1 VATFSQRLDALLAR
15 DHDRV
20 GEKGRTLAYIHGE
33 RRPRAVVLLHGMTAS
48 PPQFERFAR
57 ALFLRG
63 HNVIVPRLPHHGHA
77 DRLSTALE
85 SLRPTQLYEA
95 TCDYVSIAAELGDRV
110 TVAGFS
116 LGGLLAAWSAQH
128 HFVDRSV
135 AIAPF
140 LGVSWIPSHLMT
152 GVAEMMLRVPNRFHW
167 WNPVLRERQMPAH
180 GYPRYAT
187 HAVAHAYRM
196 AHTLLHDARTRPPSA
211 RHVVIVANAAES
223 TVNNRAVRRL
233 HALWRAHQTHT
244 VELVT
249 LTGLPISHDII
260 EPLRRRD
267 VASRAFPQILDAIDP
282 QI

>member
-33 RRPRAVVLLHGMTAS
+33 RRPRSVVLLHGMTAG
-48 PPQFERFAR
+48 PLQFERFAA
-57 ALFLRG
+57 ALFARG
-63 HNVIVPRLPHHGHA
+63 HNVIVPRLPRHGHA

-85 SLRPTQLYEA
+85 SLRPAQLYEA
-95 TCDYVSIAAELGDRV
+95 TCDYVSVAAELGERV

-128 HFVDRSV
+128 HLVDRSV

-140 LGVSWIPSHLMT
+140 LGVSWIPTLLMN
-152 GVAEMMLRVPNRFHW
+152 GVAEVMLRTPNQFHW

-196 AHTLLHDARTRPPSA
+196 AHGLLREARARPPLA
-211 RHVVIVANAAES
+211 REVVIVANAAES

-233 HALWRAHQTHT
+233 HALWQAHQTRSI
-244 VELVT
+244 ELVT

-260 EPLRRRD
+260 EPLRRRQL
-267 VASRAFPQILDAIDP
+267 ASRVFPQILETIDP
-282 QI
+282 Q

>member
-20 GEKGRTLAYIHGE
+20 GEKGRTLAYVHGK
-33 RRPRAVVLLHGMTAS
+33 RRPRSVVLLHGMTAS
-48 PPQFERFAR
+48 PLQFERFAV
-57 ALFLRG
+57 ALFSRG

-85 SLRPTQLYEA
+85 SLRPAQLYEA
-95 TCDYVSIAAELGDRV
+95 TCDYVSIAAELGERV

-128 HFVDRSV
+128 HLVDRSV

-140 LGVSWIPSHLMT
+140 LGVSWIPTLLMN
-152 GVAEMMLRVPNRFHW
+152 GVAEIMLRTPNQFHW

-187 HAVAHAYRM
+187 HAVAHAYRI
-196 AHTLLHDARTRPPSA
+196 AHTLLRDARARPPLA
-211 RHVVIVANAAES
+211 REVVIVANAAES

-233 HALWRAHQTHT
+233 HGLWQAHQTRNI
-244 VELVT
+244 ELVT

-260 EPLRRRD
+260 EPLRRREL
-267 VASRAFPQILDAIDP
+267 ASRVFPEILEAIDP
-282 QI
+282 H